1 MVTRRWLGSAYI
13 LLSQSRLV
21 RSLRRAPLL
30 GAVVHTASHLV
41 LPWNIRIWVEVESG
55 PGKGIKLRLNPRYD
69 SGYWHGDYE
78 REIQTIFTEFL
89 KPDAVVYDVGANI
102 GFFALLAARLVGSRG
117 IVFAFEPD
125 PDNSSRLQ
133 ENIEANSLK
142 HVRVVS
148 SPVWSSNTRVFFAR
162 SSDHSTRFV
171 GSIRTPEVGTEGF
184 YEQAVT
190 LDDFAKHHPA
200 PDFIKMD
207 IEGGEAQALAGAS
220 GLFTQA
226 KPLLLLEVH
235 TREAREYS
243 EKWLEERRYNYEWLH
258 PGPHRLPCH
267 LIALP
272 EPSARKG
279 GRGP

>member
-1 MVTRRWLGSAYI
+1 MVTRRWLGSAYV

-21 RSLRRAPLL
+21 RFLRRAPLL
-30 GAVVHTASHLV
+30 GTIVHTASHLV

-69 SGYWHGDYE
+69 LGYWHGDYE
-78 REIQTIFTEFL
+78 KEIQTIFTEYL
-89 KPDAVVYDVGANI
+89 KPEAVVYDVGANI

-117 IVFAFEPD
+117 HVFAFEPD

-142 HVRVVS
+142 HVSVIS
-148 SPVWSSNTRVFFAR
+148 SPVWSSNTRVFFVR

-171 GSIRTPEVGTEGF
+171 GSVRMPGVGTEGF

-190 LDDFAKHHPA
+190 LDNFAKHHPA

-235 TREAREYS
+235 TREAQEYS
-243 EKWLEERRYNYEWLH
+243 EKWLEEQRYNYEWLH

-272 EPSARKG
+272 EPSAWKG